1 MKADTVIIL
10 ALILSILLVC
20 VYIGK
25 SITKP
30 LSDFKSAWSE
40 GVRKIKGGT
49 SNFTSTTENKTTN
62 FTIGWSKSFGKIKNF
77 LGWKSSFII
86 EEPLL
91 ETMYELDN
99 FVFTANDTDN
109 EYLAQLIIL
118 TEKTRVY
125 DVSFYD
131 VNLLQDIVRDYD
143 KIIVS
148 DRLMKMIDT
157 LSENTQINIYSN
169 SYDAELTFAKPT
181 PETDILYRLTITKN
195 EVINESCFDATG

>member
-1 MKADTVIIL
+1 MKADTVIVL
-10 ALILSILLVC
+10 ALILSILLVF

-30 LSDFKSAWSE
+30 LSDFKSVWSE

-77 LGWKSSFII
+77 LGWKSSFVI

-91 ETMYELDN
+91 GTMYELDN
-99 FVFTANDTDN
+99 FVFTSNDTDK
-109 EYLAQLIIL
+109 EYLTQLVIS

-131 VNLLQDIVRDYD
+131 VSLLQDIVRDYE

-169 SYDAELTFAKPT
+169 SYDADLTFAKPT
-181 PETDILYRLTITKN
+181 EETDILYRLTITKK
-195 EVINESCFDATG
+195 